1 MKRAWWGFTIVE
13 LLVVITVIGILA
25 SIVIVSYSGSQDKA
39 RQSKIQNDLSQLS
52 DAIRV
57 GRTQQDKTLYD
68 ITGNTST
75 AWPCTQKA
83 SGTDLSTLPK
93 TDSCW
98 TTYVATLS
106 AISTASGVNVN
117 GLIDPWGRPYFI
129 DENEN
134 ESGSGSCTK
143 DVIGVYQRPFVFNSY
158 SPDNSQQ
165 IPNSLTACL

>member
-1 MKRAWWGFTIVE
+1 MKKRWGFTIVE
-13 LLVVITVIGILA
+13 LLLVITIIGILA
-25 SIVIVSYSGSQDKA
+25 TIVLVSYSGSQDKA
-39 RQSKIQNDLSQLS
+39 RQSKIQNDLSQLN

-57 GRTQQDKTLYD
+57 ARTQQNKTLYD
-68 ITGNTST
+68 ITGSTST

-83 SGTDLSTLPK
+83 SGTDLAALAK

-98 TTYVATLS
+98 VAYISALS

-117 GLIDPWGRPYFI
+117 GLVDPWNRPYFI

-143 DVIGVYQRPFVFNSY
+143 DVIGVYQRPLVFNSY

-165 IPNSLTACL
+165 IPNSLTSCL